1 MLAVHLENLLFLL
14 LLVVAGLFQLLGR
27 LARKTGTG
35 NETKPT
41 PKPQPAAPRPI
52 PRAPAV
58 SDEERIRKFLEALG
72 QPPES
77 PPPSPIAPRPTYR
90 RPLVLPHVPPFAP
103 QIPAEPRAPAVEQR
117 QMPPP
122 LAEPHFQV
130 HEGKAFSERAAV
142 VGSATLSDA
151 RAQPQPATPQSIDV
165 KTLLR
170 STLGLR
176 GVIIAREILGRPRG
190 LREFELP

>member
-1 MLAVHLENLLFLL
+1 
-14 LLVVAGLFQLLGR
+14 
-27 LARKTGTG
+27 
-35 NETKPT
+35 
-41 PKPQPAAPRPI
+41 
-52 PRAPAV
+52 
-58 SDEERIRKFLEALG
+58 
-72 QPPES
+72 
-77 PPPSPIAPRPTYR
+77 
-90 RPLVLPHVPPFAP
+90 
-103 QIPAEPRAPAVEQR
+103 
-117 QMPPP
+117 MPPP

-151 RAQPQPATPQSIDV
+151 RAQAQPATPQSIDV